1 MSIRMIGID
10 HTLAEVAVREIFS
23 FTKKQAAE
31 LMEKWKKREEI
42 NGLVLLSTCNR
53 LEIYFSAEETE
64 EADYCGLLCE
74 EKGVEPEKF
83 RHFFCHRTGREAV
96 RHLLSMTAGLE
107 SLIVGEDQILG
118 QVKEALSF
126 AREYYAADKVLEVLF
141 RQAVTTGKEVKTKT
155 PLSRANLSSAGE
167 AVESLKRQGAVFAG
181 KKCLVIGNGA
191 MGKLTAQTLLE
202 EGADVTVTVRQYH
215 RGIVDIPPG
224 ARRIGYAERYEALQ
238 DCNYI
243 FSATSSPNLTLTK
256 EKLLQAR
263 MYLAER
269 NSFPQKEDERTL
281 EKSEDCE
288 EKKIF
293 VDLAVPRDIEP
304 EIGDLPGITLYD
316 VDDFSIAALSPEMR
330 RQQEKAMAL
339 IEEGTEE
346 FESWFECR
354 ELIPAVNRIAGAAAA
369 DICGRLEKPFRQ
381 TQTGQR
387 EKLLEAVAGSSHK
400 VAARMLFALRDG
412 LDTDT
417 FRECLEILEQE
428 WKV

>member
-53 LEIYFSAEETE
+53 LEIYFSTEETE

-83 RHFFCHRTGREAV
+83 RHFFCRRTGREAV

-224 ARRIGYAERYEALQ
+224 ARRIGYAERYEALG
-238 DCNYI
+238 DCDYI

-256 EKLLQAR
+256 EKLL
-263 MYLAER
+263 E
-269 NSFPQKEDERTL
+269 ERTL
-281 EKSEDCE
+281 KKSKDRE

-304 EIGDLPGITLYD
+304 EIGDLPGILLYD

-330 RQQEKAMAL
+330 QQQEKAMAL
-339 IEEGTEE
+339 IEEGLEE

-354 ELIPAVNRIAGAAAA
+354 ELIPAVDQIADAAAA

-417 FRECLEILEQE
+417 FRECLEILKQE